1 MKPDPNTAKGK
12 AEINE
17 ILKRR
22 ETEAEEAR
30 KRSEES
36 IDDEVTGKLTSPNE
50 IDLHRDRNNDENG
63 C

>member
-1 MKPDPNTAKGK
+1 MKPDPNTEKGK

-17 ILKRR
+17 IIKRR
-22 ETEAEEAR
+22 ETEAEEVR
-30 KRSEES
+30 KRSEEN
-36 IDDEVTGKLTSPNE
+36 IGDEPSGKLTTPNK